1 MTERKNLNEELWERQ
16 AQEQAQEPRASGT
29 VTSTPDAIYINK
41 RTVKRFGSLGLI
53 GAGILAGALGI
64 TALNGGFN
72 PRPLSTEQPSA
83 SATASATPTPSEA
96 GASPTPSATPS
107 EAPTPT
113 ATPEPT
119 PSQTPENGYVRQ
131 PTPEGWT
138 STKLELLLPDGTA
151 LNLDADYRQIRVGE
165 SVPLLRGAVVTG
177 DPKVDGIFLADS
189 DAFSGQ
195 VTLINKDGAIA
206 NPGLG
211 DWGFSVV
218 ENFDPAYTDAVIRQ
232 QEAQTLAHGCDNG
245 CEVVD
250 LVVYN
255 QDGTLTAYTPG
266 FSVEPTTVPSQN
278 PDNCVCPTP
287 TPEPTICPTPTPEA
301 VCPQDTDDIEHR
313 NSGYNGDKRI
323 SPKETKT
330 GNMFIFQGDGSW
342 RLNGTGA
349 WHSSY
354 DSNDSTAQIYVYN
367 GDERTIQ
374 WSFEWGGDLQY
385 VVCPTG
391 ISQEDFQSL
400 LNRDLSETLARPE
413 INSVKV
419 TYINSDGSTHSDTV
433 R

>member
-96 GASPTPSATPS
+96 GASPTPS
-107 EAPTPT
+107 
-113 ATPEPT
+113 
-119 PSQTPENGYVRQ
+119 QTPENGYVRQ

-151 LNLDADYRQIRVGE
+151 LNLDADYRQISVGE

-245 CEVVD
+245 
-250 LVVYN
+250 
-255 QDGTLTAYTPG
+255 
-266 FSVEPTTVPSQN
+266 
-278 PDNCVCPTP
+278 
-287 TPEPTICPTPTPEA
+287 
-301 VCPQDTDDIEHR
+301 
-313 NSGYNGDKRI
+313 
-323 SPKETKT
+323 
-330 GNMFIFQGDGSW
+330 
-342 RLNGTGA
+342 
-349 WHSSY
+349 
-354 DSNDSTAQIYVYN
+354 
-367 GDERTIQ
+367 
-374 WSFEWGGDLQY
+374 
-385 VVCPTG
+385 
-391 ISQEDFQSL
+391 
-400 LNRDLSETLARPE
+400 
-413 INSVKV
+413 
-419 TYINSDGSTHSDTV
+419 
-433 R
+433 